1 MNDIVLL
8 NDFSPAIAD
17 GDFVVAECLNQEV
30 ACLLQASKGHFR
42 QHPGLGVG
50 LPEHLLDEQT
60 ELLRREIG
68 LQLRRVGIR
77 LVSMTIDN
85 GNILLKAERAAP

>member
-60 ELLRREIG
+60 EPLRREIG
-68 LQLRRVGIR
+68 LQLRRIGLRMFTLFIN
-77 LVSMTIDN
+77 N
-85 GNILLKAERAAP
+85 GNILLKAERSTP